1 VLEASIAQD
10 PDVIGRNC
18 IREQR
23 ISMPEGQTATE
34 RSLMLHDGELD
45 EVRSAFLELGI
56 PFAEHQSD
64 SGELDPDHAW
74 DLVVGTPQRLVS
86 LVLPQDHQSVRIAV
100 TDHDSRTLRSSLSRS
115 DVDLVVRRPV
125 HPAVLRGVI
134 LHGLYRGAEKRRTRR
149 VGVGAPVRY
158 RLGWRRP
165 TAVLADLSMGGCRLL
180 LSHRLKTGRSFTL
193 RVPVDLAGGRPFTLR
208 ARALQARTQD
218 EAEGG
223 DQVLHCRFESLTPY
237 QSRRLRETV
246 ERYRSGPAL
255 YVPEPDRDA
264 SLPRGYAND
273 RRSSP
278 RQSIR
283 KRVVEL
289 NEEAAR
295 ILMGC
300 DVSLGGMRVD
310 PNPHLRVGQNVRLA
324 LYLGDSDQPLLVN
337 ARVHRDDGESGL
349 ALRFHTLDAGA
360 MRNLRRRLES
370 DPVLARKG
378 PTGETGYVFSEIV
391 EIQRA

>member
-1 VLEASIAQD
+1 
-10 PDVIGRNC
+10 
-18 IREQR
+18 
-23 ISMPEGQTATE
+23 MPEGQPATD
-34 RSLMLHDGELD
+34 RSLMLHDGELE

-56 PFAEHQSD
+56 PFTEHRSD
-64 SGELDPDHAW
+64 SGELDPEHTW

-86 LVLPQDHQSVRIAV
+86 QILPRGSERVCIAV
-100 TDHDSRTLRSSLSRS
+100 TDHDSRTLRSSLNRS

-165 TAVLADLSMGGCRLL
+165 TAVLADLSMGGCQLL
-180 LSHRLKTGRSFTL
+180 LSHGLKTGRSFTL
-193 RVPVDLAGGRPFTLR
+193 RVPMDLAGGRPFTLR
-208 ARALQARTQD
+208 ARALHARSNATGKDGEQS
-218 EAEGG
+218 
-223 DQVLHCRFESLTPY
+223 LHCRFESLTPY

-255 YVPEPDRDA
+255 YLPESGAGAAP
-264 SLPRGYAND
+264 SRGHTKE
-273 RRSSP
+273 RRSSA
-278 RQSIR
+278 RQPIR

-289 NEEAAR
+289 NEKAAR

-324 LYLGDSDQPLLVN
+324 IYLGDSDQPLLVN

-349 ALRFHTLDAGA
+349 ALRFHALDAGA
-360 MRNLRRRLES
+360 IRNLRRRLET
-370 DPVLARKG
+370 DPVLARNG
-378 PTGETGYVFSEIV
+378 PTGETAYVFSEIV